1 MRRLSWFGSRRTLL
15 LQRRAGLAPWLR
27 RRGHRQHGCCHAEH
41 HRQQGCGCGGHPF
54 GFHRRFSAR
63 EEEEA
68 ALEQY
73 LKDLEAEAKGVR
85 ERLTELR
92 GLNTVRLFRR
102 FAKDS
107 QGSCAFRS
115 AS

>member
-1 MRRLSWFGSRRTLL
+1 MCEDYHGPG
-15 LQRRAGLAPWLR
+15 AGGPCCCRGGQDWHHGCGGG
-27 RRGHRQHGCCHAEH
+27 GHRQHGCCHAEH
-41 HRQQGCGCGGHPF
+41 HRQEGCGCGGHPF

-92 GLNTVRLFRR
+92 G
-102 FAKDS
+102 S
-107 QGSCAFRS
+107 
-115 AS
+115 